1 MTDAQRKQRL
11 AELSAELDRVHT
23 EYLERFAKLRKKQ
36 FELLKQVTAR
46 VEALKVGEMVKDI
59 NKKHKK

>member
-11 AELSAELDRVHT
+11 AELSDELDRIHAG
-23 EYLERFAKLRKKQ
+23 YLEQFAKLRKKQ
-36 FELLKQVTAR
+36 FELLKEVTAR
-46 VEALKVGEMVKDI
+46 VEALHIGEITKEI

>member
-1 MTDAQRKQRL
+1 MTDTQRKQRF

-36 FELLKQVTAR
+36 LELRKEVTAR
-46 VEALKVGEMVKDI
+46 VEALKVGEMVKEI